1 MERILAIRLPCWPA
15 DRATRSLRARAASP
29 PEGVSAAELDAR
41 ALRRFAVWCLRY
53 GPRSVVEASPGEH
66 AVCVQVTGCEQVHG
80 DWQRLLAR
88 VRDDLVRL
96 GLRGAAAIACT
107 TAAALVAATHRPWQV
122 QLEGDAL
129 AWMADAPLASLRL
142 APEVLDTL
150 DTVGVR
156 TIGQFARLPAGGLGD
171 RFGEAPWKRLQ
182 LALGRVSERLPSA
195 VHRGPVR
202 AAIEFDGPTSQAE
215 AVRLAAQQCVERLA
229 RGLLRRRLGTL
240 HVRVTLERAHA
251 PATRIELRL
260 ARATRRAEHLWRLLQ
275 PHLERVHLGHDPAQG
290 VQGVR
295 VASVRHAALGLGQW
309 KLIEGAAALDDGA
322 DPCWGEWLDQM
333 RRRLGPTAIRV
344 PHAQADPSDD
354 RAWQIRIAEG
364 AGVRVEAPVVP
375 VEGLRALR
383 PTVRVAPAQSIE
395 VECDA
400 RRRPV
405 RLHAAGAWRTIDAH
419 DGPERIAAAWWRGE
433 RGVCDRWRVLAG
445 GAWWWLRRE
454 GAAWW
459 LEGAWS

>member
-1 MERILAIRLPCWPA
+1 M
-15 DRATRSLRARAASP
+15 
-29 PEGVSAAELDAR
+29 
-41 ALRRFAVWCLRY
+41 
-53 GPRSVVEASPGEH
+53 VEASPGEH

-80 DWQRLLAR
+80 GWPRLLAR
-88 VRDDLVRL
+88 VRDDLARL
-96 GLRGAAAIACT
+96 ELRGAAAIAPT
-107 TAAALVAATHRPWQV
+107 TAAALVAAAHRPWQV
-122 QLEGDAL
+122 QLEDDAL
-129 AWMADAPLASLRL
+129 AWMADAPLALLRL
-142 APEVLDTL
+142 APEVIDTL

-182 LALGRVSERLPSA
+182 LALGRVAERLPSA

-240 HVRVTLERAHA
+240 HVRVTLDRASA
-251 PATRIELRL
+251 AATVIELRL
-260 ARATRRAEHLWRLLQ
+260 ARATRRAGHLWRLLQ
-275 PHLERVHLGHDPAQG
+275 PHVERVHLGHDPAQG

-295 VASVRHAALGLGQW
+295 VTSVRHATLGLGQW

-333 RRRLGPTAIRV
+333 RRRLGPAAIRV
-344 PHAQADPSDD
+344 PHAQADPSDE
-354 RAWQIRIAEG
+354 RAWQMKIAEG
-364 AGVRVEAPVVP
+364 AGVHAEPPAVP
-375 VEGLRALR
+375 VESLRALR
-383 PTVRVAPAQSIE
+383 PGVRVAPCRSIE
-395 VECDA
+395 VEFDA

-405 RLHAAGAWRTIDAH
+405 RLRALDAWLAVEAH

-454 GAAWW
+454 GVAWW
-459 LEGAWS
+459 LEGAWP

>member
-1 MERILAIRLPCWPA
+1 MERILAIRLPWWPA
-15 DRATRSLRARAASP
+15 DRATRSLRRRAASQ

-41 ALRRFAVWCLRY
+41 ALRRFAAWCLRY
-53 GPRSVVEASPGEH
+53 GPRSVVEASPGEA

-80 DWQRLLAR
+80 DWRRLLAR
-88 VRDDLVRL
+88 VRDDLARL
-96 GLRGAAAIACT
+96 ELRGSAAIACS
-107 TAAALVAATHRPWQV
+107 TAAALVAAAHRPWQV
-122 QLEGDAL
+122 QLEDDAL
-129 AWMADAPLASLRL
+129 AWMADAPLTLLRL
-142 APEVLDTL
+142 EPEVLDTL

-171 RFGEAPWKRLQ
+171 RFGDAPWKRLQ
-182 LALGRVSERLPSA
+182 LALGRVPERLPFV
-195 VHRGPVR
+195 VHRGAVR

-215 AVRLAAQQCVERLA
+215 AVCMAARQCVDRLAQA
-229 RGLLRRRLGTL
+229 LLRRRLGTL
-240 HVRVTLERAHA
+240 HLRVALDRAHA
-251 PATRIELRL
+251 PTTIIELRF

-295 VASVRHAALGLGQW
+295 LTSLRHATLGLGQW

-333 RRRLGPTAIRV
+333 RRRLGPAAIRV
-344 PHAQADPSDD
+344 PHAQADPADE
-354 RAWQIRIAEG
+354 RAWQAKVAEG
-364 AGVRVEAPVVP
+364 TGARAEAPAVP
-375 VEGLRALR
+375 VESLRALR
-383 PTVRVAPAQSIE
+383 PTVRVGPAQSIE

-400 RRRPV
+400 RRRPM
-405 RLHAAGAWRTIDAH
+405 RLRAFDAWLAVDAQ

-433 RGVCDRWRVLAG
+433 RGTCDRWRVLAG
-445 GAWWWLRRE
+445 GGWWWLRRE

>member
-1 MERILAIRLPCWPA
+1 LQ
-15 DRATRSLRARAASP
+15 
-29 PEGVSAAELDAR
+29 PEGVSATELDAR
-41 ALRRFAVWCLRY
+41 ALRRFAAWCLRY
-53 GPRSVVEASPGEH
+53 GPRAVVEASPGEP

-80 DWQRLLAR
+80 GWPQLLAR
-88 VRDDLVRL
+88 VRADLARL
-96 GLRGAAAIACT
+96 ELRGSAAIAPT
-107 TAAALVAATHRPWQV
+107 TAAALVAAAHTPWQA
-122 QLEGDAL
+122 QLQDDAL
-129 AWMADAPLASLRL
+129 SWMADAPLSLLRL
-142 APEVLDTL
+142 EPEVIDTL
-150 DTVGVR
+150 EAVGVR

-182 LALGRVSERLPSA
+182 LALGRVPERLPST

-202 AAIEFDGPTSQAE
+202 AVIEFDGPTSQAE
-215 AVRLAAQQCVERLA
+215 AVTLAARQCVERLA
-229 RGLLRRRLGTL
+229 RGLLRKRLGTL
-240 HVRVTLERAHA
+240 HVRVSLDRASA
-251 PATRIELRL
+251 PATLIDLRL

-295 VASVRHAALGLGQW
+295 VASVRHATLGLGQW
-309 KLIEGAAALDDGA
+309 KLIQGAAALDDGA

-333 RRRLGPTAIRV
+333 RRRLGPAAIRV
-344 PHAQADPSDD
+344 PHAQADPGDE
-354 RAWQIRIAEG
+354 RAWQAKVAEG
-364 AGVRVEAPVVP
+364 AAIRAEAPSIP
-375 VEGLRALR
+375 VESLRALR
-383 PTVRVAPAQSIE
+383 PTVRVAPCRSIE

-405 RLHAAGAWRTIDAH
+405 RLRAIDGWLAVDVH

-445 GAWWWLRRE
+445 GTWWWLRRQ

-459 LEGAWS
+459 IEGAWS

>member
-1 MERILAIRLPCWPA
+1 M
-15 DRATRSLRARAASP
+15 
-29 PEGVSAAELDAR
+29 
-41 ALRRFAVWCLRY
+41 
-53 GPRSVVEASPGEH
+53 VEASPGEH

-80 DWQRLLAR
+80 GWPRLLAR
-88 VRDDLVRL
+88 VHDDLARL
-96 GLRGAAAIACT
+96 QLHGTAAIACT
-107 TAAALVAATHRPWQV
+107 TAAALVAAAHTPWQA
-122 QLEGDAL
+122 QLQDDAL
-129 AWMADAPLASLRL
+129 AWMAEAPLALLRL
-142 APEVLDTL
+142 EPEVIDTL

-171 RFGEAPWKRLQ
+171 RFGQGPWKRLQ
-182 LALGRVSERLPSA
+182 LGLGRVSERLPSA
-195 VHRGPVR
+195 VHRGPLR

-215 AVRLAAQQCVERLA
+215 AVRLAVQQCVERLA

-240 HVRVTLERAHA
+240 HVRVTLDRAHA

-260 ARATRRAEHLWRLLQ
+260 ARATRRAGHLWRLLQ

-322 DPCWGEWLDQM
+322 DPGWSEWLDQI
-333 RRRLGPTAIRV
+333 RKRLGPAAIRV
-344 PHAQADPSDD
+344 PHAQADPGDD
-354 RAWQIRIAEG
+354 RAWHARVAEDALVRAESPRI
-364 AGVRVEAPVVP
+364 P
-375 VEGLRALR
+375 VESFRALR
-383 PTVRVAPAQSIE
+383 PCVRVAPAQPIE

-405 RLHAAGAWRTIDAH
+405 RLHAAGAWRTVDAH
-419 DGPERIAAAWWRGE
+419 DGPERVSAAWWRGE

-459 LEGAWS
+459 LEGAWT